1 MINVYNVRLDE
12 STVEG
17 LELVKR
23 KEHLDTID
31 DVIRFFLKDYAAY
44 NQDEEMQNLM
54 EVKEGESLTCSA
66 HHHSRGSSAGWRPIT
81 WAQGLISLKL

>member
-1 MINVYNVRLDE
+1 MINVYTVRLDE

-17 LELVKR
+17 LELIKR
-23 KEHLDTID
+23 KEHLDTVD

-54 EVKEGESLTCSA
+54 EAKE
-66 HHHSRGSSAGWRPIT
+66 
-81 WAQGLISLKL
+81 

>member
-23 KEHLDTID
+23 KEGLDTVD
-31 DVIRFFLKDYAAY
+31 DMIRFFLRDYAVY
-44 NQDEEMQNLM
+44 NQDEEIQNLM
-54 EVKEGESLTCSA
+54 EVKE
-66 HHHSRGSSAGWRPIT
+66 
-81 WAQGLISLKL
+81 

>member
-17 LELVKR
+17 LELIKR
-23 KEHLDTID
+23 KEHLDTVD

-44 NQDEEMQNLM
+44 NQDEELQNLM
-54 EVKEGESLTCSA
+54 EVKEE
-66 HHHSRGSSAGWRPIT
+66 
-81 WAQGLISLKL
+81 

>member
-1 MINVYNVRLDE
+1 MMDTYILKLDE

-23 KEHLDTID
+23 KEHLDTVD

-44 NQDEEMQNLM
+44 NQDEEIQNLM
-54 EVKEGESLTCSA
+54 EVEE
-66 HHHSRGSSAGWRPIT
+66 
-81 WAQGLISLKL
+81 

>member
-1 MINVYNVRLDE
+1 MINVYNIRLDE

-23 KEHLDTID
+23 KEGLDTVD

-44 NQDEEMQNLM
+44 NQDEEIEEMM
-54 EVKEGESLTCSA
+54 E
-66 HHHSRGSSAGWRPIT
+66 
-81 WAQGLISLKL
+81 

>member
-23 KEHLDTID
+23 KEGLDTVD

-44 NQDEEMQNLM
+44 NQDEKIQNLM
-54 EVKEGESLTCSA
+54 EVEE
-66 HHHSRGSSAGWRPIT
+66 
-81 WAQGLISLKL
+81 

>member
-1 MINVYNVRLDE
+1 MINVYDVRLDE

-17 LELVKR
+17 LEIVKR
-23 KEHLDTID
+23 KEHLDTVD

-54 EVKEGESLTCSA
+54 EVKE
-66 HHHSRGSSAGWRPIT
+66 
-81 WAQGLISLKL
+81 

>member
-17 LELVKR
+17 LELIKR
-23 KEHLDTID
+23 KEHLDTVD

-44 NQDEEMQNLM
+44 NQDEELQNLM
-54 EVKEGESLTCSA
+54 EVKE
-66 HHHSRGSSAGWRPIT
+66 
-81 WAQGLISLKL
+81 

>member
-17 LELVKR
+17 MERVKR
-23 KEHLDTID
+23 KEGLDTVD

-44 NQDEEMQNLM
+44 NQDEELQNLM
-54 EVKEGESLTCSA
+54 EVKE
-66 HHHSRGSSAGWRPIT
+66 
-81 WAQGLISLKL
+81 

>member
-17 LELVKR
+17 LERVKR
-23 KEHLDTID
+23 KEHLDTVD

-54 EVKEGESLTCSA
+54 EVKE
-66 HHHSRGSSAGWRPIT
+66 
-81 WAQGLISLKL
+81 

>member
-1 MINVYNVRLDE
+1 MINVYDVRLDE

-23 KEHLDTID
+23 KEHLDTVD

-54 EVKEGESLTCSA
+54 EVKE
-66 HHHSRGSSAGWRPIT
+66 
-81 WAQGLISLKL
+81 

>member
-31 DVIRFFLKDYAAY
+31 DVIRFFIRDYAAY

-54 EVKEGESLTCSA
+54 EVKE
-66 HHHSRGSSAGWRPIT
+66 
-81 WAQGLISLKL
+81 

>member
-17 LELVKR
+17 LEIVKR
-23 KEHLDTID
+23 KEGLDTVD

-54 EVKEGESLTCSA
+54 EVKE
-66 HHHSRGSSAGWRPIT
+66 
-81 WAQGLISLKL
+81 

>member
-1 MINVYNVRLDE
+1 MINIYNVRLDE

-23 KEHLDTID
+23 KEGLDTID

-44 NQDEEMQNLM
+44 NQDEEIQNLM
-54 EVKEGESLTCSA
+54 EVLHA
-66 HHHSRGSSAGWRPIT
+66 DD
-81 WAQGLISLKL
+81 

>member
-1 MINVYNVRLDE
+1 MIDVYTVRLDE

-23 KEHLDTID
+23 KEGLDTID

-54 EVKEGESLTCSA
+54 EVKE
-66 HHHSRGSSAGWRPIT
+66 
-81 WAQGLISLKL
+81 

>member
-17 LELVKR
+17 LEIVKR

-44 NQDEEMQNLM
+44 NQDEELQNLM
-54 EVKEGESLTCSA
+54 EVEE
-66 HHHSRGSSAGWRPIT
+66 
-81 WAQGLISLKL
+81 

>member
-23 KEHLDTID
+23 KEGLDTID
-31 DVIRFFLKDYAAY
+31 DVIRFFIRDYAAY
-44 NQDEEMQNLM
+44 NQDEELQNLM
-54 EVKEGESLTCSA
+54 EVLHA
-66 HHHSRGSSAGWRPIT
+66 DD
-81 WAQGLISLKL
+81 

>member
-23 KEHLDTID
+23 KEGLDTVD
-31 DVIRFFLKDYAAY
+31 DVICFFLRDYAAY
-44 NQDEEMQNLM
+44 NQDEEIQNLM
-54 EVKEGESLTCSA
+54 EVKE
-66 HHHSRGSSAGWRPIT
+66 
-81 WAQGLISLKL
+81 

>member
-1 MINVYNVRLDE
+1 MMDTYILTLDE

-23 KEHLDTID
+23 KEGLDTVD

-44 NQDEEMQNLM
+44 NQDIELEDLLRRCD
-54 EVKEGESLTCSA
+54 E
-66 HHHSRGSSAGWRPIT
+66 
-81 WAQGLISLKL
+81 

>member
-23 KEHLDTID
+23 KEHLDTVD

-54 EVKEGESLTCSA
+54 EVE
-66 HHHSRGSSAGWRPIT
+66 
-81 WAQGLISLKL
+81 

>member
-1 MINVYNVRLDE
+1 MINIYNVRLDE

-31 DVIRFFLKDYAAY
+31 DVIRFFLKDYTAY
-44 NQDEEMQNLM
+44 NQDM
-54 EVKEGESLTCSA
+54 ELEDLLRRYDE
-66 HHHSRGSSAGWRPIT
+66 
-81 WAQGLISLKL
+81 

>member
-23 KEHLDTID
+23 KEGLDTID
-31 DVIRFFLKDYAAY
+31 DVIRFFLRDYATY

-54 EVKEGESLTCSA
+54 EVKA
-66 HHHSRGSSAGWRPIT
+66 
-81 WAQGLISLKL
+81 

>member
-23 KEHLDTID
+23 KEHLDTVD
-31 DVIRFFLKDYAAY
+31 DVIRFFIRDYAAY
-44 NQDEEMQNLM
+44 NQDEEIQNLM
-54 EVKEGESLTCSA
+54 EVLHA
-66 HHHSRGSSAGWRPIT
+66 DD
-81 WAQGLISLKL
+81 

>member
-1 MINVYNVRLDE
+1 MINVYTIRLEE

-31 DVIRFFLKDYAAY
+31 DVIRFFLKDYAVY

-54 EVKEGESLTCSA
+54 EVKE
-66 HHHSRGSSAGWRPIT
+66 
-81 WAQGLISLKL
+81 

>member
-1 MINVYNVRLDE
+1 MIKVYTVRVEE

-23 KEHLDTID
+23 KEGLDTVD

-44 NQDEEMQNLM
+44 NQDEEIQNLM
-54 EVKEGESLTCSA
+54 EVKE
-66 HHHSRGSSAGWRPIT
+66 
-81 WAQGLISLKL
+81 

>member
-23 KEHLDTID
+23 KEGLDTVN
-31 DVIRFFLKDYAAY
+31 DVIRFFMKDYAAY
-44 NQDEEMQNLM
+44 NQDEEIQNLM
-54 EVKEGESLTCSA
+54 EVEE
-66 HHHSRGSSAGWRPIT
+66 
-81 WAQGLISLKL
+81 

>member
-31 DVIRFFLKDYAAY
+31 DVIRFFLQDYAAY

-54 EVKEGESLTCSA
+54 EVKE
-66 HHHSRGSSAGWRPIT
+66 
-81 WAQGLISLKL
+81 